1 MDPRFTI
8 DVLRADIAEQLYLEP
23 EELSETENLFD
34 EGLDSVR
41 LLTLVERWREF
52 GVETTFADLAEQ
64 PTLLAWWE
72 LLSEQAPD
80 A

>member
-1 MDPRFTI
+1 MESQFTI

-23 EELSETENLFD
+23 EELSDTENLFD

-41 LLTLVERWREF
+41 LLALVERWRAF

-72 LLSEQAPD
+72 LLSRSGRD